1 MVNAMQDSRS
11 VRMGIDH
18 VAMLVP
24 DASRA
29 TAELRRRYGLGSE
42 RGMFYER
49 AGTRHWFVPLE
60 PPQGLEVLEIE
71 DREAALRGPDGA
83 TVLACEARGFG
94 LFSWCVLVD
103 NLERVSERLG
113 IPIFDYTLPQP
124 DGTLRGWRTVSG
136 PKHLPF
142 FIDYPNNGDRTGRM
156 RAMYERVAHDSA
168 PSAFSGLTVRGTQE
182 EHLEWLGPHDLPLHF
197 EGGEPGVVEAR
208 IATRRGAVVI
218 R

>member
-1 MVNAMQDSRS
+1 MR
-11 VRMGIDH
+11 IDH

-24 DASRA
+24 DAREA
-29 TAELRRRYGLGSE
+29 TAELRRRYGLGAE

-71 DREAALRGPDGA
+71 DRNAALQGPDGQA
-83 TVLACEARGFG
+83 VLDCEARGFG

-103 NLERVSERLG
+103 DLERVSERLG
-113 IPIFDYTLPQP
+113 ISIFDYTVPHR

-136 PKHLPF
+136 PRHLPF
-142 FIDYPNNGDRTGRM
+142 FIDYPNNGDRPGRF
-156 RAMYERVAHDSA
+156 RELYERVGHESA
-168 PSAFSGLTVRGTQE
+168 PTSFSELTISGDPQ
-182 EHLEWLGPHDLPLHF
+182 EHLEWLGPNDLPLRF
-197 EGGEPGVVEAR
+197 EPDQRGVVEAR
-208 IATRRGAVVI
+208 IATRGGQAII